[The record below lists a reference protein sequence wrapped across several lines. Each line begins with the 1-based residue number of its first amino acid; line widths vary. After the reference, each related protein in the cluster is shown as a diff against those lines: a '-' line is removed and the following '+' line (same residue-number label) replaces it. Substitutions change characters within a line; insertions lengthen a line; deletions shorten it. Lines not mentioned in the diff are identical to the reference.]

1 MKTQNLFIQLGVKK
15 VDKIESLP
23 KDKNDMAENRKPLS
37 QLIRETRIS
46 LNISQ
51 RSFAKKLDI
60 TQAQLSRL
68 ESGTAK
74 KPNRRTLQAL
84 LPYLEGIPYEDLLAM
99 AGYSVDFTDESTV
112 NEEFT
117 LEEEDHVDKLA
128 EEFENIKPE
137 LYDASK
143 GLYKCLDDP
152 KSLVLLQKIFYLVKQ
167 IGESQNDIDN
177 EMTRKRYL
185 RDCILNLL
193 Q

>member
-1 MKTQNLFIQLGVKK
+1 M
-15 VDKIESLP
+15 DKNESLL
-23 KDKNDMAENRKPLS
+23 KDKNDMVENRRPLS
-37 QLIRETRIS
+37 QLIRESRIS

-68 ESGTAK
+68 ENGTAK

-84 LPYLEGIPYEDLLAM
+84 LPYLEGISYEELLAM
-99 AGYSVDFTDESTV
+99 AGYSVDFSDEAII
-112 NEEFT
+112 NEDINLQT
-117 LEEEDHVDKLA
+117 EDCSDELA
-128 EEFENIKPE
+128 EEFKNIKPE

-152 KSLVLLQKIFYLVKQ
+152 KSLVLLQKIFYLITQ
-167 IGESQNDIDN
+167 IGESENNMEN
-177 EMTRKRYL
+177 ETARRKYL

>member
-1 MKTQNLFIQLGVKK
+1 M
-15 VDKIESLP
+15 DKIEALP
-23 KDKNDMAENRKPLS
+23 KDKNDMPENRKPLS
-37 QLIRETRIS
+37 QRIREARIS

-68 ESGTAK
+68 ENGTAK

-84 LPYLEGIPYEDLLAM
+84 LPYLEGITYEDLLAM

-112 NEEFT
+112 TDEFN
-117 LEEEDHVDKLA
+117 LEEEACTDTLA

-167 IGESQNDIDN
+167 IGESENDMDN
-177 EMTRKRYL
+177 EKTRKRYL

>member
-1 MKTQNLFIQLGVKK
+1 MNKN
-15 VDKIESLP
+15 ESLS
-23 KDKNDMAENRKPLS
+23 KDKKDMVKNRKPLS
-37 QLIRETRIS
+37 QLIREARIS

-68 ESGTAK
+68 ENGTAK

-84 LPYLEGIPYEDLLAM
+84 LPYLDELSYEDLLAM
-99 AGYSVDFTDESTV
+99 AGYSVDFMDESTV
-112 NEEFT
+112 KENFASQTEESMD
-117 LEEEDHVDKLA
+117 ELA
-128 EEFENIKPE
+128 EQFKCIKPE

-143 GLYKCLDDP
+143 DLYKCLDDP
-152 KSLVLLQKIFYLVKQ
+152 KNLVLLQKIFGLITQ
-167 IGESQNDIDN
+167 IEESENNMGN
-177 EMTRKRYL
+177 ETAKKRYL

>member
-1 MKTQNLFIQLGVKK
+1 MNKMEPLLKENNDVLKK
-15 VDKIESLP
+15 
-23 KDKNDMAENRKPLS
+23 RKPLS
-37 QLIRETRIS
+37 LLIRETRIS

-68 ESGTAK
+68 ENGAAK

-84 LPYLEGIPYEDLLAM
+84 LPYLEEVSYEELLAM
-99 AGYSVDFTDESTV
+99 SGYSVDFTDKSMA
-112 NEEFT
+112 NEDSAMQT
-117 LEEEDHVDKLA
+117 EEYADELA
-128 EEFENIKPE
+128 EAFKDIKPE

-152 KSLVLLQKIFYLVKQ
+152 KSLVLLQKIFHLLTQ
-167 IGESQNDIDN
+167 IEGAGNDARNEID
-177 EMTRKRYL
+177 RKKYL

>member
-1 MKTQNLFIQLGVKK
+1 MN
-15 VDKIESLP
+15 KIESLP
-23 KDKNDMAENRKPLS
+23 KDKKGMAESRKPLS

-68 ESGTAK
+68 ENGTAK

-84 LPYLEGIPYEDLLAM
+84 QPYLEGVSYEDLLAM
-99 AGYSVDFTDESTV
+99 AGYSVDFTDESIGKGD
-112 NEEFT
+112 FT
-117 LEEEDHVDKLA
+117 SVEEDCIDELA
-128 EEFENIKPE
+128 EEFKSIKPE

-152 KSLVLLQKIFYLVKQ
+152 KNMMLLQKIFYLIRQIEESEDDTENETVK
-167 IGESQNDIDN
+167 
-177 EMTRKRYL
+177 RKYL

>member
-1 MKTQNLFIQLGVKK
+1 M
-15 VDKIESLP
+15 DKIESLP

-117 LEEEDHVDKLA
+117 LREEDHVDKLA

>member
-1 MKTQNLFIQLGVKK
+1 M
-15 VDKIESLP
+15 
-23 KDKNDMAENRKPLS
+23 
-37 QLIRETRIS
+37 
-46 LNISQ
+46 
-51 RSFAKKLDI
+51 
-60 TQAQLSRL
+60 
-68 ESGTAK
+68 
-74 KPNRRTLQAL
+74 
-84 LPYLEGIPYEDLLAM
+84 PYLEGIPYEDLLAM

-117 LEEEDHVDKLA
+117 LREEDHVDKLA

>member
-1 MKTQNLFIQLGVKK
+1 M
-15 VDKIESLP
+15 DKIESLP

-117 LEEEDHVDKLA
+117 LEEEDHVDK
-128 EEFENIKPE
+128 
-137 LYDASK
+137 
-143 GLYKCLDDP
+143 
-152 KSLVLLQKIFYLVKQ
+152 
-167 IGESQNDIDN
+167 
-177 EMTRKRYL
+177 
-185 RDCILNLL
+185 
-193 Q
+193 